1 MNRSSN
7 TKPVP
12 ILGELPAGS
21 DGPIYY
27 RIVQSQAGFGY
38 PDKLAFDDTDPRF
51 KELSPR
57 HQFTGERRPAA
68 LVDPA
73 GRLLPKWQQPFKGF
87 IRQSVPLSFD
97 WIPGGFTRAYVRDII
112 EELDPSKHIFLPHDM
127 QWDDGRI
134 ERFYSIVFTRIDCFQ
149 RLDERPFLDAEKNG
163 LAFRDFPNGR
173 RAYTCPN
180 WTGIC
185 LARKASEVDATFG
198 YIDADVI
205 GDLHFAQVELLQN
218 ETVISDPLLQRV
230 LQHGNPFRKGTFL
243 VRMGVA

>member
-1 MNRSSN
+1 MNLSSN

-12 ILGELPAGS
+12 ILGEIPAGY

-27 RIVQSQAGFGY
+27 RTVTSQAGFSFR
-38 PDKLAFDDTDPRF
+38 DKLAFDETDPRI
-51 KELSPR
+51 KELLGGRP
-57 HQFTGERRPAA
+57 FTGERRPPE
-68 LVDPA
+68 LVDPT
-73 GRLLPKWQQPFKGF
+73 GHLLPKWQRPLKGY

-112 EELDPSKHIFLPHDM
+112 EELDPYKHIFLPRDM
-127 QWDDGRI
+127 QWDDGRV
-134 ERFYSIVFTRIDCFQ
+134 ERFYTMEWTRIDCFQ
-149 RLDERPFLDAEKNG
+149 RLDARPFLDAEKNG
-163 LAFRDFPNGR
+163 LTFRDFPNGR

-198 YIDADVI
+198 YIDVDVI

-218 ETVISDPLLQRV
+218 ETVISDPLLQRL
-230 LQHGNPFRKGTFL
+230 LQYGNPFRPSIFL

>member
-1 MNRSSN
+1 MTSLSSN
-7 TKPVP
+7 SKPVP
-12 ILGELPAGS
+12 ILGEIPAGY

-27 RIVQSQAGFGY
+27 RTVTSKGFNFR
-38 PDKLAFDDTDPRF
+38 DKLAFDETDPRI
-51 KELSPR
+51 KELLAGRPY
-57 HQFTGERRPAA
+57 TGERRPAE

-73 GRLLPKWQQPFKGF
+73 GRLLPKWQRPLKGY

-97 WIPGGFTRAYVRDII
+97 WLPGGLTRAYVRDII
-112 EELDPSKHIFLPHDM
+112 EELDPSKHIFLPRDM
-127 QWDDGRI
+127 EWDDGRV
-134 ERFYSIVFTRIDCFQ
+134 ERFYSMEWTRIDCFQ

-163 LAFRDFPNGR
+163 LTFRDFPNGR
-173 RAYTCPN
+173 RAYTCPS

-205 GDLHFAQVELLQN
+205 GDLHFARVELLQN
-218 ETVISDPLLQRV
+218 QIVISDPLLQRL
-230 LQHGNPFRKGTFL
+230 LQHGNPFPKDTFL

>member
-12 ILGELPAGS
+12 ILGEIPAGYE
-21 DGPIYY
+21 GPIYY
-27 RIVQSQAGFGY
+27 RTVTSQGGFSFC
-38 PDKLAFDDTDPRF
+38 DKLHSDEADPRE
-51 KELSPR
+51 KELLAGRP
-57 HQFTGERRPAA
+57 FTGERRPAE
-68 LVDPA
+68 LVDPE
-73 GRLLPKWQQPFKGF
+73 GRLLPKWQRPLKGY

-97 WIPGGFTRAYVRDII
+97 WIPGGWTRAYVRDII
-112 EELDPSKHIFLPHDM
+112 EELDPGKHIFLPHDM
-127 QWDDGRI
+127 QWDDGRV
-134 ERFYSIVFTRIDCFQ
+134 ERFYSMEWTRIDCFQ

-218 ETVISDPLLQRV
+218 ETVISDPLLQRL
-230 LQHGNPFRKGTFL
+230 LQHGNPFRPSVFL
-243 VRMGVA
+243 VRMGVV

>member
-1 MNRSSN
+1 MNLSPT

-12 ILGELPAGS
+12 ILGEIPAGYE
-21 DGPIYY
+21 GPIYY
-27 RIVQSQAGFGY
+27 RTVTSQAGFSFC
-38 PDKLAFDDTDPRF
+38 DKLRSDEADPRE
-51 KELSPR
+51 KELLAGRP
-57 HQFTGERRPAA
+57 FTGERRPAE
-68 LVDPA
+68 LVDPE
-73 GRLLPKWQQPFKGF
+73 GRLLPKWQRPLKGY
-87 IRQSVPLSFD
+87 IRQSV
-97 WIPGGFTRAYVRDII
+97 PGGFTRAYVRDII
-112 EELDPSKHIFLPHDM
+112 EELDPGKHIFLPHDM
-127 QWDDGRI
+127 QWDDGRV
-134 ERFYSIVFTRIDCFQ
+134 ERFYSMEWTRIDCFQ

-218 ETVISDPLLQRV
+218 ETVISDPLLQRL
-230 LQHGNPFRKGTFL
+230 LQHGNPFRKDTFL

>member
-12 ILGELPAGS
+12 ILGEIPAGY

-27 RIVQSQAGFGY
+27 RTVTSKGFSFH
-38 PDKLAFDDTDPRF
+38 DKLAVDQTDPRI
-51 KELSPR
+51 KELLAGRP
-57 HQFTGERRPAA
+57 FTGERRPAV
-68 LVDPA
+68 LVDPE
-73 GRLLPKWQQPFKGF
+73 GRLLPKWQQPIKGY
-87 IRQSVPLSFD
+87 IHQSTPLSFD

-112 EELDPSKHIFLPHDM
+112 EELDPGKHIFLPHDM
-127 QWDDGRI
+127 QWDDGHV
-134 ERFYSIVFTRIDCFQ
+134 ERFYSMEWTRIDCFQ

-163 LAFRDFPNGR
+163 LTFRDFPNGR

-218 ETVISDPLLQRV
+218 QIVISDPLLQRL
-230 LQHGNPFRKGTFL
+230 LQHGNPFRPNVFL